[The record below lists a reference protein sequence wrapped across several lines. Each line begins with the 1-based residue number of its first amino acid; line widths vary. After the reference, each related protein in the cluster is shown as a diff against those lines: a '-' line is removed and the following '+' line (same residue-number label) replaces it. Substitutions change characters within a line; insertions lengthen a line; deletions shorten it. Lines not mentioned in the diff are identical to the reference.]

1 MGRTRQVVMSAIALA
16 MAVPAA
22 GAIAQAPDAVTGTWV
37 LNLAKSKYDPGPA
50 PKSGTRTYTAA
61 PNGYTFSSDGVNAGG
76 DKVHVEFT
84 VAFDGKYHVVTGS
97 SVFDS
102 IMVKRVDASTVESTQ
117 KKGANVVTRTTRTIS
132 RDGKTLTSTSKGTN
146 AEGRAVSN
154 VEVYDK
160 K

>member
-1 MGRTRQVVMSAIALA
+1 
-16 MAVPAA
+16 
-22 GAIAQAPDAVTGTWV
+22 
-37 LNLAKSKYDPGPA
+37 
-50 PKSGTRTYTAA
+50 
-61 PNGYTFSSDGVNAGG
+61 
-76 DKVHVEFT
+76 
-84 VAFDGKYHVVTGS
+84 
-97 SVFDS
+97 
-102 IMVKRVDASTVESTQ
+102 MVKRIDASTVESTQ